1 VTRLSQ
7 LPILALAFISLAA
20 CDSDG
25 ITGPRGS
32 YTDAE
37 LDYFEEIAFGAEYGG
52 SPNAVLHRWTTNPS
66 IHVNGTPSASD
77 HATLTQVMGEI
88 NALTGGIRL
97 QTTTGAGDI
106 EIYFVP
112 QADFPRYE
120 PSYVP
125 GNVGFVWLTWNQ
137 TQRITQARIL
147 VSSNLSQSNR
157 DHVIR
162 EELTQ
167 ALGLLRDSDLYPS
180 SIFYGPPSS
189 ATTYAP
195 IDRAVI
201 EMLHRP
207 EIAPGMSPNRARNIL
222 ATLQRRGGPLLAT
235 GQVEPSFSRG
245 EVGSAGSGNPECR
258 AGSPTRC

>member
-1 VTRLSQ
+1 MTGLRKLRV
-7 LPILALAFISLAA
+7 LALVVVSIAA

-25 ITGPRGS
+25 ITGLGGNYS
-32 YTDAE
+32 DAE
-37 LDYFEEIAFGAEYGG
+37 LAYFAEIAFGAEYGG
-52 SPNAVLHRWTTNPS
+52 SASPVLHRWTTNPS
-66 IHVNGTPSASD
+66 IHLNGTPSTSD
-77 HATLTQVMGEI
+77 RATLAQVMDEI
-88 NALTGGIRL
+88 NALAGGIRL
-97 QTTTGAGDI
+97 QTTVGAGDI

-112 QADFPRYE
+112 QADFPLYE
-120 PSYVP
+120 PTYVP

-137 TQRITQARIL
+137 SQRITRARIM

-167 ALGLLRDSDLYPS
+167 ALGLLRDSDRYPT

-207 EIAPGMSPNRARNIL
+207 EIAPGMSSAQAVAVLENL
-222 ATLQRRGGPLLAT
+222 RR
-235 GQVEPSFSRG
+235 R
-245 EVGSAGSGNPECR
+245 
-258 AGSPTRC
+258 